1 MTTRTT
7 LPHPARNPSKSPP
20 PLLICIPHYSAHPHF
35 LHLHSH
41 PTLDDQFFSIDAFN
55 RFTEETEATSTSS
68 GSLGSKKKKGKAGK
82 GKGKRKGLLGEE
94 DEEGD
99 DDDEDEDEED
109 DLGLDS
115 EVGDLFGGDILAAAG
130 DAGDSE

>member
-1 MTTRTT
+1 MLSTTS
-7 LPHPARNPSKSPP
+7 L
-20 PLLICIPHYSAHPHF
+20 AHPCIS
-35 LHLHSH
+35 LLCSH
-41 PTLDDQFFSIDAFN
+41 PTLDDQFFYIDAFN

-68 GSLGSKKKKGKAGK
+68 GSLGGKKKKGKA

-94 DEEGD
+94 DEEED
-99 DDDEDEDEED
+99 DDDEDEED